1 MAYIKSALEI
11 ALEKSKNID
20 KLSPQEMNKI
30 KQQEKIDNI
39 LAKYYKDKIESDDLW
54 QHLKDVSNQFLV
66 MAQNNFLQSLTFQSN
81 DYEVK
86 KRKDGIMAIENLKKN
101 NQSANIELYLEQLK
115 NIHDEFQKNREQV
128 LKNLRE
134 ELEKDP
140 QKRLQTIQ
148 QGNQIVVKQLSLEE
162 ALEQNQQLKQK
173 LNQLNEQFKR
183 KYNMVKEKLI
193 EIVNEKNE

>member
-11 ALEKSKNID
+11 ALEKSNNID

-39 LAKYYKDKIESDDLW
+39 LAKYYKDQIESDDLW
-54 QHLKDVSNQFLV
+54 KHLKDVSNQFLV

-86 KRKDGIMAIENLKKN
+86 KRKDGILAIENLKKN

-115 NIHDEFQKNREQV
+115 NIQDEFQKNKEQV

-140 QKRLQTIQ
+140 QKRLQTVQ

-173 LNQLNEQFKR
+173 LNQLEEQFKR
-183 KYNMVKEKLI
+183 KYNMVKEELI
-193 EIVNEKNE
+193 EIINE

>member
-30 KQQEKIDNI
+30 KQQEKIDHI

-66 MAQNNFLQSLTFQSN
+66 MAQNNFLQSLTFHSN

-86 KRKDGIMAIENLKKN
+86 KRINGILAIENLKKN
-101 NQSANIELYLEQLK
+101 NHSANIELYLEQLK
-115 NIHDEFQKNREQV
+115 NIQDKFQKNKEQI

-140 QKRLQTIQ
+140 QKRLQTVQ

-173 LNQLNEQFKR
+173 LNQLEEQFKR
-183 KYNMVKEKLI
+183 KYNMVKEELI
-193 EIVNEKNE
+193 EIINK

>member
-1 MAYIKSALEI
+1 LAYIKSALEI

-39 LAKYYKDKIESDDLW
+39 LAKYYKDQIESNDLW

-66 MAQNNFLQSLTFQSN
+66 MAQNNFLQSLTFQNN

-86 KRKDGIMAIENLKKN
+86 KRKDGILAIENLKKN

-115 NIHDEFQKNREQV
+115 NIQDKFQKNKEQV
-128 LKNLRE
+128 LKNLKE

-140 QKRLQTIQ
+140 QKRLQTVQ
-148 QGNQIVVKQLSLEE
+148 QGNQTVVKQLNLEE
-162 ALEQNQQLKQK
+162 ALQQNQQLKQK
-173 LNQLNEQFKR
+173 LNQLEKQFKR
-183 KYNMVKEKLI
+183 KYSMVKEKLI
-193 EIVNEKNE
+193 EIVKE

>member
-1 MAYIKSALEI
+1 LAYIKSALEI

-20 KLSPQEMNKI
+20 KLSQQEMNKI

-39 LAKYYKDKIESDDLW
+39 LAKYYKNKIESDDLW

-66 MAQNNFLQSLTFQSN
+66 MAQNNFLQSLTVHSN
-81 DYEVK
+81 KYEVK
-86 KRKDGIMAIENLKKN
+86 KRKNGILSIENLKKN
-101 NQSANIELYLEQLK
+101 NQSANIELYFEQLK
-115 NIHDEFQKNREQV
+115 NIQDKFQKNKEQI

-140 QKRLQTIQ
+140 QKRLQAVQ
-148 QGNQIVVKQLSLEE
+148 QGNQIFLKQLSLEE

-173 LNQLNEQFKR
+173 LNQLEEQFKR
-183 KYNMVKEKLI
+183 KYNMVKEELI
-193 EIVNEKNE
+193 EIINE

>member
-1 MAYIKSALEI
+1 LGYIKSALEI

-30 KQQEKIDNI
+30 KQQEKIDHI

-66 MAQNNFLQSLTFQSN
+66 MAQNNFLQSLTFHSN

-86 KRKDGIMAIENLKKN
+86 KRINGILAIENLKKN
-101 NQSANIELYLEQLK
+101 NHSANIELYLEQLK
-115 NIHDEFQKNREQV
+115 NIQDKFQKNKEQI

-140 QKRLQTIQ
+140 QKRLQTVQ

-173 LNQLNEQFKR
+173 LNQLEEQFKR
-183 KYNMVKEKLI
+183 KYNMVKEELI
-193 EIVNEKNE
+193 EIINK

>member
-1 MAYIKSALEI
+1 MSYIKSALEI
-11 ALEKSKNID
+11 ALEKSKKID
-20 KLSPQEMNKI
+20 KLSPEEMNEI
-30 KQQEKIDNI
+30 KQQERIDNI
-39 LAKYYKDKIESDDLW
+39 LANYYKDQIESDDLW
-54 QHLKDVSNQFLV
+54 QHLKDVPNQFLI

-81 DYEVK
+81 DYEFK
-86 KRKDGIMAIENLKKN
+86 KRKDGILAIENLKKN

-115 NIHDEFQKNREQV
+115 NTQDEFQKNKEQV

-140 QKRLQTIQ
+140 QKRLQTVQ

-173 LNQLNEQFKR
+173 LNQLEEQFKR
-183 KYNMVKEKLI
+183 KFNMVKEKLI
-193 EIVNEKNE
+193 EIVNE

>member
-1 MAYIKSALEI
+1 MSYIKSALEI
-11 ALEKSKNID
+11 ALEKSKKID
-20 KLSPQEMNKI
+20 KLSPKEMNEI
-30 KQQEKIDNI
+30 KQQERIDNI
-39 LAKYYKDKIESDDLW
+39 LADYYKDQIESDDLW
-54 QHLKDVSNQFLV
+54 QHLKDVSNQFLI

-81 DYEVK
+81 DYEFK
-86 KRKDGIMAIENLKKN
+86 KRKDGILAIENLKKN

-115 NIHDEFQKNREQV
+115 NTQDEFQKNKEQV

-140 QKRLQTIQ
+140 QKRLQTVQ

-162 ALEQNQQLKQK
+162 ALEQNQPLKQK
-173 LNQLNEQFKR
+173 LNQLEEQFKR

-193 EIVNEKNE
+193 EIVNE

>member
-1 MAYIKSALEI
+1 
-11 ALEKSKNID
+11 
-20 KLSPQEMNKI
+20 MNKI

-39 LAKYYKDKIESDDLW
+39 LAKYYKDQIESDDLW

-66 MAQNNFLQSLTFQSN
+66 MAQNNFLQSLTFHSN

-86 KRKDGIMAIENLKKN
+86 KRKDGILAIENLKKN
-101 NQSANIELYLEQLK
+101 NQSANIELYFEQLK
-115 NIHDEFQKNREQV
+115 NIQDEFQKNKEQV

-140 QKRLQTIQ
+140 QKRLQTVQ

-173 LNQLNEQFKR
+173 LNQLEEQFKR
-183 KYNMVKEKLI
+183 KHNMVKEKLI
-193 EIVNEKNE
+193 KIVNE

>member
-1 MAYIKSALEI
+1 LSYIKSALEI
-11 ALEKSKNID
+11 ALEKSKKID
-20 KLSPQEMNKI
+20 KLSPEEMNEI
-30 KQQEKIDNI
+30 KQQERIDNI
-39 LAKYYKDKIESDDLW
+39 LANYYKDQIESDDLW
-54 QHLKDVSNQFLV
+54 QHLKDVPNQFLI

-81 DYEVK
+81 DYEFK
-86 KRKDGIMAIENLKKN
+86 KRKDGILAIENLKKN

-115 NIHDEFQKNREQV
+115 NTQDEFQKNKEQV

-140 QKRLQTIQ
+140 QKRLQTVQ

-173 LNQLNEQFKR
+173 LNQLEEQFKR
-183 KYNMVKEKLI
+183 KFNMVKEKLI
-193 EIVNEKNE
+193 EIVNE

>member
-30 KQQEKIDNI
+30 KQQEKIDHI

-66 MAQNNFLQSLTFQSN
+66 MAQNNFLQSLTFHSN

-86 KRKDGIMAIENLKKN
+86 KRINGILAIENLKKY
-101 NQSANIELYLEQLK
+101 NQSANIELYFEQLK
-115 NIHDEFQKNREQV
+115 NIQDKFQKNKEQI

-140 QKRLQTIQ
+140 QKRLQTVQ

-173 LNQLNEQFKR
+173 LNQLEEQFKR
-183 KYNMVKEKLI
+183 KYNMVKEELI
-193 EIVNEKNE
+193 EIINK

>member
-39 LAKYYKDKIESDDLW
+39 LAKYYKDQIESNDLW

-66 MAQNNFLQSLTFQSN
+66 MAQNNFLQSLTFQNN

-86 KRKDGIMAIENLKKN
+86 KRKDGILAIENLKKN

-115 NIHDEFQKNREQV
+115 NIQDKFQKNKEQV
-128 LKNLRE
+128 LKNLKE

-140 QKRLQTIQ
+140 QKRLQTVQ
-148 QGNQIVVKQLSLEE
+148 QGNQTVVKQLNLEE
-162 ALEQNQQLKQK
+162 ALQQNQQLKQK
-173 LNQLNEQFKR
+173 LNQLEKQFKR
-183 KYNMVKEKLI
+183 KYSMVKEKLI
-193 EIVNEKNE
+193 EIVKE

>member
-1 MAYIKSALEI
+1 LAYIKSALEI

-39 LAKYYKDKIESDDLW
+39 LAKYYKDQIESNDLW

-66 MAQNNFLQSLTFQSN
+66 MAQNNFLQSLTFQNN

-86 KRKDGIMAIENLKKN
+86 KRKDGILAIENLKKN

-115 NIHDEFQKNREQV
+115 NIQDKFQKNKEQV
-128 LKNLRE
+128 LKNLKE

-140 QKRLQTIQ
+140 QKRLQTVQ
-148 QGNQIVVKQLSLEE
+148 QGNQTVVKQLNLEE
-162 ALEQNQQLKQK
+162 ALQQNQQLKQK
-173 LNQLNEQFKR
+173 LNQLEKQFKR
-183 KYNMVKEKLI
+183 KYSMVKEKLI
-193 EIVNEKNE
+193 EIVNE